1 MRQGELKISE
11 ANVEAP
17 NSYRDCRNAQ
27 LAPLCGV
34 SQPMNKAG
42 VRG

>member
-17 NSYRDCRNAQ
+17 NSYRDLPECTACSALR
-27 LAPLCGV
+27 G
-34 SQPMNKAG
+34 QPANEQG
-42 VRG
+42 GC